1 LVLSQAR
8 GTNLVRAFVLL
19 GRRCS
24 CRSAGLRDRSGR
36 YCSCSMTWCRVSCLC
51 RYGEEGRG
59 DRSEDA
65 DVWQSEVRSSEE
77 GRGSKSK
84 EETHLDDTPRDV
96 SRSIRFFTSSG
107 SCVDFVDAG
116 SSSKSA
122 EAGVESAC
130 TVLLLSS
137 PEYSASRKTPS
148 SDMSSSEEV
157 CWLTSDLYAEGIVHE
172 LSMSVS
178 MSGAGAKWKLFRSC
192 VRF

>member
-1 LVLSQAR
+1 MGKEGVEIVQKM
-8 GTNLVRAFVLL
+8 TM
-19 GRRCS
+19 
-24 CRSAGLRDRSGR
+24 SGKA
-36 YCSCSMTWCRVSCLC
+36 
-51 RYGEEGRG
+51 
-59 DRSEDA
+59 RSEA
-65 DVWQSEVRSSEE
+65 VKE
-77 GRGSKSK
+77 GQRGSNPK

-172 LSMSVS
+172 LSMSMS
-178 MSGAGAKWKLFRSC
+178 MSMSEQERSGNFFALAYDFK
-192 VRF
+192 VRIRIPSFQDAQEVLLQG